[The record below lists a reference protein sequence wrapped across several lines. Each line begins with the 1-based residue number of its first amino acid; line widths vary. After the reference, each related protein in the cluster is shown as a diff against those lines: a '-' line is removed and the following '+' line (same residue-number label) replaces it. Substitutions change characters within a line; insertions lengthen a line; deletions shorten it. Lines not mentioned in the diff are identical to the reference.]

1 MKFFTNLFLKLK
13 CLSVLL
19 LFILLLPVDVTAEVA
34 EDQKKFYDILVIS
47 NPIQSSS
54 KKSYLPLILTV
65 N

>member
-34 EDQKKFYDILVIS
+34 EDQR
-47 NPIQSSS
+47 SSM
-54 KKSYLPLILTV
+54 TF
-65 N
+65 

>member
-13 CLSVLL
+13 RLSVLL

-47 NPIQSSS
+47 NPIHSSTHYVTQNCPTAS
-54 KKSYLPLILTV
+54 